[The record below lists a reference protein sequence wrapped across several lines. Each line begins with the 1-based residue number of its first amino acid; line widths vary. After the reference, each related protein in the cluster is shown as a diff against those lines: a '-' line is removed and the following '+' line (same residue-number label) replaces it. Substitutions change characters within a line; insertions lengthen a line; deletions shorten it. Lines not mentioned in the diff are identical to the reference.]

1 MIRIPGRSV
10 GLAVLALLAAS
21 LSTTAPA
28 GGATAPEPAT
38 RVTAEAGVPSD
49 VRLLR
54 VRHSLLGSHAWYQQV
69 HHGVPVQGGYYAVH
83 DYGHALVRVDDGRR
97 PVNEPVQDSRQDVIG
112 HSVVARATTGV
123 PGASVR
129 RQLVVLA
136 GSGRLTWRVDTDSGR
151 QAFVDAATGE
161 LVRVVSVVRHAEGRG
176 RVFDP
181 NPVAALNRQDIRD
194 RGDADTPVLQSAYR
208 TVTLRRMDGSRE
220 LRGEWARVTRAKGG
234 LARSGTRRFVYQRSD
249 DRFEQVSA
257 YHGVDSAQAYLQH
270 LGFRGIMGVNAHS
283 QVINVNLFPDDNSY
297 YDPNTDRISFGTGG
311 VDDAEDLDVVWH
323 EYGHAMQD
331 DQVPGFGT
339 SNQARALGEGFGD
352 YVAMAMSQRSDALR
366 GQARTSPPYGCIA
379 DWDAT
384 SYTRAP
390 HCLRRTKL
398 NLTMSDYDRSDI
410 HWSGQIWSRA
420 LHDINTQLGADDATR
435 LIVEAQFAFAPGTSF
450 EAAAQRTVE
459 TAKLLFAK
467 QPAVAEGVRQAF
479 VRREI
484 L

>member
-1 MIRIPGRSV
+1 
-10 GLAVLALLAAS
+10 
-21 LSTTAPA
+21 
-28 GGATAPEPAT
+28 
-38 RVTAEAGVPSD
+38 
-49 VRLLR
+49 
-54 VRHSLLGSHAWYQQV
+54 
-69 HHGVPVQGGYYAVH
+69 VQGGYYAVH
-83 DYGHALVRVDDGRR
+83 DYGDALVRVDDGRR
-97 PVNEPVQDSRQDVIG
+97 PVNEPVQDSRQDLIG
-112 HSVVARATTGV
+112 PSVVARATAGV
-123 PGASVR
+123 PGAPVR

-136 GSGRLTWRVDTDSGR
+136 GPGRLTWRVDTDAGR

-208 TVTLRRMDGSRE
+208 AVTLRRMDGSRE
-220 LRGEWARVTRAKGG
+220 LKGQWARVTRAKGG

-257 YHGVDSAQAYLQH
+257 YHGVDSAQAYLQR
-270 LGFRGIMGVNAHS
+270 LGFRGTRGVNAHS

-311 VDDAEDLDVVWH
+311 VGRRRGPRRGLARVRPRDAGRPGARLRHLEPGTGARRGLRRLRGHGDVP
-323 EYGHAMQD
+323 A
-331 DQVPGFGT
+331 
-339 SNQARALGEGFGD
+339 
-352 YVAMAMSQRSDALR
+352 QRRTR

-390 HCLRRTKL
+390 HCLRRTNR
-398 NLTMSDYDRSDI
+398 NLTMSDYARSDI
-410 HWSGQIWSRA
+410 HWSGQIWARA
-420 LHDINTQLGADDATR
+420 LHDINLQLGHDDATR

-450 EAAAQRTVE
+450 EVAAQRTVE
-459 TAKLLFAK
+459 TAELMFPKR
-467 QPAVAEGVRQAF
+467 PTVAEGVRQAF
-479 VRREI
+479 VRRGI
-484 L
+484 V